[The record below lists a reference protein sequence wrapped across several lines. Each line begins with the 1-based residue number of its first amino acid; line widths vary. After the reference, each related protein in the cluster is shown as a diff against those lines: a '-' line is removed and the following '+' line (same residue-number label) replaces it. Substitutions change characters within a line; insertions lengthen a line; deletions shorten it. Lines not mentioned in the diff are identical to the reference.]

1 MFSLLSQFNYL
12 CFLFSQTF
20 FCIIDKSH
28 RHPSYVHWRI
38 AEMKG
43 VMYQPEYRRGTGKW
57 KDKGHV
63 WEWEGDFTDLPG
75 TKFLCER
82 KLANM
87 WYQIDLW
94 NKEWQCVLPFL
105 LFSCWLVSDSL
116 LSINCSM
123 LGFPIL
129 HSLPEFAQ
137 THVHWV
143 SDAIQPS
150 HPLSFPS
157 PPALNLSHYQGLFQW
172 VGSSHKVAKVLELQ
186 FQHQTFKR
194 IFRVDFL

>member
-1 MFSLLSQFNYL
+1 M

-105 LFSCWLVSDSL
+105 LFSCWLVSDFMTHELYHAKLPCPSL
-116 LSINCSM
+116 SPGVCSD
-123 LGFPIL
+123 
-129 HSLPEFAQ
+129 SC
-137 THVHWV
+137 
-143 SDAIQPS
+143 
-150 HPLSFPS
+150 PLSQWCYLTVSFS
-157 PPALNLSHYQGLFQW
+157 PAPFSF
-172 VGSSHKVAKVLELQ
+172 S
-186 FQHQTFKR
+186 F
-194 IFRVDFL
+194 

>member
-82 KLANM
+82 KPKEQKGDGLYTNYNLVKSSSPESFNLSKSKQTTGNWVIKNM
-87 WYQIDLW
+87 SVIG
-94 NKEWQCVLPFL
+94 KEINIAW
-105 LFSCWLVSDSL
+105 LFRRTS
-116 LSINCSM
+116 
-123 LGFPIL
+123 P
-129 HSLPEFAQ
+129 
-137 THVHWV
+137 
-143 SDAIQPS
+143 
-150 HPLSFPS
+150 PLSY
-157 PPALNLSHYQGLFQW
+157 PPVIVLDRQNHSQG
-172 VGSSHKVAKVLELQ
+172 
-186 FQHQTFKR
+186 
-194 IFRVDFL
+194 

>member
-1 MFSLLSQFNYL
+1 MKNSFICPVIHYCNLPLKHLLLSTVLNIRGFGY
-12 CFLFSQTF
+12 
-20 FCIIDKSH
+20 SH
-28 RHPSYVHWRI
+28 LI
-38 AEMKG
+38 
-43 VMYQPEYRRGTGKW
+43 
-57 KDKGHV
+57 KDNILSEK
-63 WEWEGDFTDLPG
+63 TNK
-75 TKFLCER
+75 KFLCER

-172 VGSSHKVAKVLELQ
+172 VGSSHKVSKISELQ
-186 FQHQTFKR
+186 
-194 IFRVDFL
+194 L